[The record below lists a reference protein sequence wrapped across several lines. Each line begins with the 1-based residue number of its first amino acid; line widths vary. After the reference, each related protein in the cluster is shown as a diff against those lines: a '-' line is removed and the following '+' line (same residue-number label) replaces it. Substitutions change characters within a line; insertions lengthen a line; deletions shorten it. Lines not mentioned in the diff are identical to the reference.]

1 MSDGPAIARATFT
14 PIAPGG
20 KPFPVHFNPTSLQ
33 YQVTNSLKEEGNGKD
48 KKQFITQS
56 TAKLTLDLIFD
67 TTLSGES
74 VRTVTEKLVAFMQ
87 PAVGTATGG
96 GKKAAAV
103 VEFRWGG
110 YAFKGMVESYKETLD
125 FFSAS
130 GVPLRATVNLG
141 LVQQDRTFET
151 RRTAVQGRLQATPE
165 PVVVPAPGGRPPGL
179 TGGGGQD
186 ATLLAARAGDARAGR
201 AIAAAN
207 GEASMRF
214 ASGEALTVSASV
226 VLGSPVAF
234 ASGGLGLGAGARGDG
249 IGASLSAGGRGSAGV
264 AASAGAFGGL
274 RAPAPA
280 GIALDAERLVA
291 RAETVALSVDE
302 AASFDLGG
310 QVSAEGSASLG
321 ADVGTS
327 ASLRNRIQF
336 EED

>member
-186 ATLLAARAGDARAGR
+186 ATLLAARAGDARAGTRRHR
-201 AIAAAN
+201 ARRRAARRAGRDRRAQRRRG
-207 GEASMRF
+207 GELRPRRP
-214 ASGEALTVSASV
+214 GERRGVGQPGCRRGHVGQPAQPH
-226 VLGSPVAF
+226 PVR
-234 ASGGLGLGAGARGDG
+234 GGLTWTWPSRKC
-249 IGASLSAGGRGSAGV
+249 
-264 AASAGAFGGL
+264 
-274 RAPAPA
+274 RA
-280 GIALDAERLVA
+280 
-291 RAETVALSVDE
+291 T
-302 AASFDLGG
+302 
-310 QVSAEGSASLG
+310 
-321 ADVGTS
+321 
-327 ASLRNRIQF
+327 
-336 EED
+336 